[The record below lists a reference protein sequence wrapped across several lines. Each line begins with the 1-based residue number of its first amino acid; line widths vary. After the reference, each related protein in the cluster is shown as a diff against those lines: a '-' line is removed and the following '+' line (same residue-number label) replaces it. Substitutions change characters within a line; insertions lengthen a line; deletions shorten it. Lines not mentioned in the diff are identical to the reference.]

1 MITTERHARRMRARP
16 AALALVILAAALAAA
31 VSPAIPGHAQSGV
44 RTGAPDAPLAGL
56 LRAFETPPDDARI
69 MMRWWWFGPA
79 VTPAGIERE
88 LRLMKDGGI
97 GGVEIQPV
105 YPVVLDDPAR
115 GIVTTPFLSEAFL
128 GHLRFAAAKAR
139 EMGLRADLTLGSG
152 WPYGGPQVGVTQAAG
167 KLRIERTPVPAGSGS
182 VPVPDIRAGERL
194 MAAFLA
200 PTAMPMTT
208 GGLREVA
215 DIADLVLRL
224 PDRAPSPREVL
235 FFISSRTGMMVKRP
249 AVGAEG
255 FVLNH
260 YDRAALDHY
269 LKTVGEPLV
278 SAFGGTPPYAV
289 FCDSLEV
296 YESDWTDDFLEAF
309 RQHRGYDLRPL
320 LPALLL
326 DAGPSTA
333 AIRHDWG
340 RTLTELV
347 NERFLGPMQAWARQH
362 GTRFRIQGYGIP
374 PATVSS
380 NAGVDLPEGEG
391 AQWKTVRA
399 SRWAASIGH
408 LFDRPVI
415 SSETWT
421 WLHSPVF
428 RATPLDVKAEA
439 DLHFL
444 QGINQLIGHG
454 WPYTADGIAY
464 PGSRF
469 YAAGVFNEKNPW
481 WIVMPDVTRY
491 LQRVSH
497 LLRQG
502 SPANDVALYL
512 PIDDAWAHF
521 TPGKVGSLIEA
532 LAQLAGPDLIPSIL
546 AAGFN
551 LDFVDDGVLAG
562 AKTDQGHLVIGK
574 NRYRA
579 IVLPA
584 VERISPVTLGALESF
599 ARHGV
604 RVVATRRT
612 PALAPGHLA
621 TAADHAAVKA
631 GADRLFSG
639 GSAAGAFV
647 GRDADL
653 GNALRAALQPD
664 VAVPAGAFDVG
675 FVHRRTETADIYFV
689 ANTSNAPIATTV
701 TFRVP
706 AGRSERWDPMTGHA
720 TAIPAWRAAG
730 NAGAP
735 SGVGAGFSRLPG
747 DPAQSANAGVG
758 ATIDLDLAPYESTV
772 IVFPR
777 GHDAHAG
784 ETAQRSRLSRLK
796 PAPTGDAATMI
807 DISTGWRVTFGPTGA
822 PADWATLRS
831 WTDDET
837 TRHFSGVAV
846 YEKAVNVEA
855 SWLRRGQAVWI
866 DFGAARA
873 IEVGGP
879 RARVQAW
886 VDAPV
891 RDAAVVTVNGRRAG
905 SVWCAPYRLELTA
918 WLRPGA
924 NLIRIEVANLAI
936 NHMAGR
942 ALPDY
947 KLLNLRYGTRFEPQD
962 MDKVQPVPAG
972 LLGPIRLVA
981 APATGEGTSIR

>member
-128 GHLRFAAAKAR
+128 GHLRFAAVKAR

-182 VPVPDIRAGERL
+182 VPMPDIRAGERL
-194 MAAFLA
+194 IAAFLA
-200 PTAMPMTT
+200 PTAMPTT
-208 GGLREVA
+208 TDGLREVA
-215 DIADLVLRL
+215 DIADLVLQL

-249 AVGAEG
+249 AAGAEG

-260 YDRAALDHY
+260 YDRAALGQY

-278 SAFGGTPPYAV
+278 SAFGDAPPYAV

-309 RQHRGYDLRPL
+309 RQRRGYDLRPL

-340 RTLTELV
+340 QTLTDLV

-374 PATVSS
+374 PATISS

-469 YAAGVFNEKNPW
+469 YAAGVFNERNPW

-491 LQRVSH
+491 LQRVSY

-532 LAQLAGPDLIPSIL
+532 LAQLVGPDVIPSIL

-551 LDFVDDGVLAG
+551 LDFVDDGVLTG

-639 GSAAGAFV
+639 GSAVGAFV

-653 GNALRAALQPD
+653 GSALRAALQPD
-664 VAVPAGAFDVG
+664 VAVSAGASDVG

-689 ANTSNAPIATTV
+689 ANTSNVGLAIDA
-701 TFRVP
+701 TFRV
-706 AGRSERWDPMTGHA
+706 AATQAQQWNAMTGTA
-720 TAIPAWRAAG
+720 TPVAARRAAG
-730 NAGAP
+730 REA
-735 SGVGAGFSRLPG
+735 
-747 DPAQSANAGVG
+747 
-758 ATIDLDLAPYESTV
+758 ATLALDLAPYESTV

-777 GHDAHAG
+777 GSDSNAG
-784 ETAQRSRLSRLK
+784 AMAQRSRLPSTPRGAGK
-796 PAPTGDAATMI
+796 PAPTGDAATTI
-807 DISTGWRVTFGPTGA
+807 DISTGWRVTFGAGGQPQ
-822 PADWATLRS
+822 DWATLRS

-837 TRHFSGVAV
+837 TRYFSGVAV
-846 YEKAVNVEA
+846 YEKTVNVEA
-855 SWLRRGQAVWI
+855 SLLRRGQAVWI

-947 KLLNLRYGTRFEPQD
+947 QLLNLRYGTRFEPQD